1 MAPLLTLAQAA
12 EMLSVSK
19 SHFRRH
25 VRVAPIRIGTLVR
38 YRKED
43 LDQWLEE
50 QKAGS
55 SPASETGTTSG
66 FATRV
71 DASKSPSTHKML
83 ARLRDGRR
91 KPTPKPSKGSAA
103 A

>member
-1 MAPLLTLAQAA
+1 MSLLTLDQAA
-12 EMLSVSK
+12 ELLNVSA

-25 VRVAPIRIGTLVR
+25 VTVAPIRIGTLVR

-43 LDQWLEE
+43 LEQWLEE

-55 SPASETGTTSG
+55 SPTSEAGTTSG

-71 DASKSPSTHKML
+71 DVSRSPSAQKML
-83 ARLRDGRR
+83 GRLRAGRQ
-91 KPTPKPSKGSAA
+91 KPTPKRSKGGEAA
-103 A
+103 